1 MKIDLSLGDTQL
13 ILQECD
19 RNGLSTPQ
27 TAYVMAT
34 AWWETARTVK
44 PVEEAYYLGEPRAS
58 RYREKLRYYPWH
70 GRGYVQLTWEANYL
84 KAGKKLDR
92 DLTTDPDAVMNPAV
106 AVEILV
112 LGSLEGWFTGKKLGD
127 YINKTKKDYVGAR
140 RIING
145 TDKAQAIADIATAY
159 EDALD
164 SYVAPVAAQ
173 TDWLAALWRI
183 IERLF
188 KK

>member
-1 MKIDLSLGDTQL
+1 MKIDLNLGDTQL
-13 ILQECD
+13 ILQECA

-27 TAYVMAT
+27 TAYIMAT
-34 AWWETARTVK
+34 AWWETAHTVK
-44 PVEEAYYLGEPRAS
+44 PVEEAFWLSDAWRA
-58 RYREKLRYYPWH
+58 KNLRYHPWH
-70 GRGYVQLTWEANYL
+70 GRGYVQLTWQANYI

-92 DLTTDPDAVMNPAV
+92 DLTTDPDAVMNPAI
-106 AVEILV
+106 AAEILV
-112 LGSLEGWFTGKKLGD
+112 LGSLDGWFTGKKLGD
-127 YINKTKKDYVGAR
+127 YINKTKKDYIGAR

-145 TDKAQAIADIATAY
+145 TDKAQAIADIAVAY
-159 EDALD
+159 EKALA
-164 SYVAPVAAQ
+164 SYVAPVAVQ